1 MQFRN
6 MWKAEAT
13 VTKFQ
18 VGYMNVLVGL
28 YFVLNIVIKQK
39 VYPKT

>member
-13 VTKFQ
+13 VTKLQ
-18 VGYMNVLVGL
+18 VGYMNVLVGEIQEVKSNR
-28 YFVLNIVIKQK
+28 FRED
-39 VYPKT
+39 P